1 MAPTPL
7 YVLLTPPVLNK
18 DAPVPIQVTVKY
30 DAPQT
35 KVVLHLV
42 FNASDIVLTPD
53 AAKKVFTG
61 TIPAAALTTGLTDAD
76 VFRKQIGQIQ
86 VTTAGV
92 EEVGGLLFGDVVTS
106 AVPAATPTVLAAD
119 VQFSDHLVNIAFP
132 LAEKWD
138 DVTLQLNAICQK
150 FYQHFDDEY
159 DFLQIVIARTYF
171 ENRYHFSTRNSIQ
184 GIGSSI
190 TNTDAQYGSGG
201 RLIGITVFPYAR
213 GFDAGSPT
221 MMHELGHQWINQLN
235 FAPLADGVPHWPLS
249 DLASDIM
256 GFSIKAKDNE
266 GGQFDFTLKPLANGD
281 YQKVPDASPKK
292 YSDLSLYLMGMI
304 PANQVGSHF
313 VFVDQAQPIQ
323 AAVLKGPVKTVT
335 INDVI
340 AHVGARVPDASQS
353 QKRFRCATILVTK
366 GAFAPPDMLR
376 LYEFFAARAGAKTAL
391 NYSDGFAKGTS
402 HPFRLMT
409 KGAARLDPRIKRNI
423 LIDASR
429 DGGTWWMPQPQQG
442 PFNPAAAHQGKALAD
457 HFRALRHRVKE
468 LTPPTTITAALL
480 ADWDIVVRTAAHAPY
495 TAAELAAY
503 DAWVKDGGSLLLLSE
518 FNPQDQLAAHFGITF
533 KGTSGGKQMLSQYV
547 AHPITGGL
555 GPIQYGVGSGITGKP
570 AGATVVGS
578 LSADSF
584 LDLDNNGVKGPG
596 DPAAPAVL
604 GVMPLGLGRI
614 VFCGD
619 VNMWEQVPQPLVKNT
634 LHWFAAP

>member
-1 MAPTPL
+1 
-7 YVLLTPPVLNK
+7 VLNK
-18 DAPVPIQVTVKY
+18 DAPVPIKVEVKY
-30 DAPQT
+30 DAAQT
-35 KVVLHLV
+35 KVVLHLT
-42 FNASDIVLTPD
+42 FNNSDVMLTPD

-61 TIPAAALTTGLTDAD
+61 TIPAAALTTGLSDAD
-76 VFRKQIGQIQ
+76 VFRKLIGQIK

-92 EEVGGLLFGDVVTS
+92 EEAGGWLFGDVVTS
-106 AVPAATPTVLAAD
+106 AVPPVTPTALAAD
-119 VQFSDHLVNIAFP
+119 VQFTEHLVNIVFP
-132 LAEKWD
+132 LAEKWT

-159 DFLQIVIARTYF
+159 DFLQIVLARTHF
-171 ENRYHFSTRNSIQ
+171 ESRFHGPTRNNVQ
-184 GIGSSI
+184 GIGTPI
-190 TNTDAQYGSGG
+190 NNDDVQYGSGG
-201 RLIGITVFPYAR
+201 RLLGFTIFPYAC
-213 GFDAGSPT
+213 GFDAGAPT
-221 MMHELGHQWINQLN
+221 MMHELGHQWINQLK
-235 FAPLADGVPHWPLS
+235 FAPLLDSVPHWPLS
-249 DLASDIM
+249 DLATDIM
-256 GFSIKAKDNE
+256 GFTIKAS
-266 GGQFDFTLKPLANGD
+266 GMSGQFDFTLQPLGNGD

-304 PANQVGSHF
+304 PASQVGSHF
-313 VFVDQAQPIQ
+313 VFADQAQPLNLPT
-323 AAVLKGPVKTVT
+323 LKGPVTPLT

-340 AHVGARVPDASQS
+340 AHVGPRVPDASQS
-353 QKRFRCATILVTK
+353 QKRFRCATILVSK
-366 GAFAPPDMLR
+366 AAFAPNDMLR
-376 LYEFFAARAGAKTAL
+376 LYDLFAARAGAKTAL
-391 NYSDGFAKGTS
+391 HYSDGFLAGTS

-409 KGAARLDPRIKRNI
+409 KGAGRLDPRIKRNI

-457 HFRALRHRVKE
+457 HFRALHHRVKE

-480 ADWDIVVRTAAHAPY
+480 ADWDIVVRTAGHAPY
-495 TAAELAAY
+495 GAAEIAAY

-518 FNPQDQLAAHFGITF
+518 FAPHDQLAAHFGITF
-533 KGTSGGKQMLSQYV
+533 KGTSGGKQLLSQYA
-547 AHPITGGL
+547 AHPLTGGV
-555 GPIQYGVGSGITGKP
+555 GPIKYGVGSGITGKP
-570 AGATVVGS
+570 ANAILIGS
-578 LSADSF
+578 LSPDSF